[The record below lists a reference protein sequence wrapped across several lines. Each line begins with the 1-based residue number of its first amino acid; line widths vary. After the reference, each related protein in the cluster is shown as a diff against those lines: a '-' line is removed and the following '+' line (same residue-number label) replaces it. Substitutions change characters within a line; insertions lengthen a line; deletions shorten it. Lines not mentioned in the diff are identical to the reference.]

1 MNLLQM
7 ICCAFVMKGSELT
20 QQYLGRNYDV
30 VQGNTRLRQRLL
42 QIATTHTNQLLNAA
56 IQETEA
62 TGVSLCNCEEISLPA
77 EGTTKETTETTYANR

>member
-7 ICCAFVMKGSELT
+7 ICCAFVMKGSEIT
-20 QQYLGRNYDV
+20 QQYLGRSYDV

-42 QIATTHTNQLLNAA
+42 QITSTSTDQLLNAA

-62 TGVSLCNCEEISLPA
+62 TGASLCNCEEISLPA
-77 EGTTKETTETTYANR
+77 EATSAGR

>member
-7 ICCAFVMKGSELT
+7 ICCAFVMKGSELS
-20 QQYLGRNYDV
+20 QQYLNRNYDV

-56 IQETEA
+56 IKESEA
-62 TGVSLCNCEEISLPA
+62 TGTSLCNCEEIELPA
-77 EGTTKETTETTYANR
+77 ETTPIGR